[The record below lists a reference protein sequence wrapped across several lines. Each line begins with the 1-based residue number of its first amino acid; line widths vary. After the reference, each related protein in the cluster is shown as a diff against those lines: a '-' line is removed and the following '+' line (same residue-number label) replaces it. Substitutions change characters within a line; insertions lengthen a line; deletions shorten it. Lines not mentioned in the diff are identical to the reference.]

1 MSIDN
6 FNISPFI
13 TGRRTTIGGGVQ
25 NIDDTNTFNVS
36 TVVTGLRDD
45 VGFCI
50 KGNVNGLDGT
60 TDDSMRL
67 WIDNIRTTQG
77 FAINPTGDLLFR
89 PLSNN
94 IRAVGTGIGSIIM
107 DFSKGTINN
116 VSNIINSTGLTIGAL
131 TNFTSCPQTSILP
144 SSLNDLVNL
153 NYLQNNPPPSSVIF
167 YLNNSL
173 TPTPPIS
180 TYKLLSNLEDNSIQT
195 SINTSISGL
204 GTIQLIQTF
213 ANQLSNLNASSFI
226 PAGIWDLNIF
236 ASAVLGSDITHI
248 NLYFAVFGR
257 TVGGVETQI
266 GSNSSLNS
274 VDTTNIEQ
282 YKMTLALTYTD
293 LSPFESLVI
302 KLFGVNN
309 RLAQTDIITYYE
321 SGATYSHLHTTF
333 SSFTP
338 QGILTLNNTWMGLNN
353 WTQYITVPDIIINN
367 NITTNIINQTSTTIT
382 LNLGNYQYK
391 NFELTMNQNIT
402 NFIIL
407 NGVSNGE
414 YKIYLTG
421 GGFTF
426 NKLIGYPNDLYG
438 DTLMSTFSNWIIKI
452 YCINIGTYRISVV
465 NFT

>member
-248 NLYFAVFGR
+248 NLYFAVL
-257 TVGGVETQI
+257 E
-266 GSNSSLNS
+266 
-274 VDTTNIEQ
+274 
-282 YKMTLALTYTD
+282 
-293 LSPFESLVI
+293 
-302 KLFGVNN
+302 
-309 RLAQTDIITYYE
+309 
-321 SGATYSHLHTTF
+321 
-333 SSFTP
+333 
-338 QGILTLNNTWMGLNN
+338 
-353 WTQYITVPDIIINN
+353 
-367 NITTNIINQTSTTIT
+367 
-382 LNLGNYQYK
+382 
-391 NFELTMNQNIT
+391 EL
-402 NFIIL
+402 
-407 NGVSNGE
+407 
-414 YKIYLTG
+414 
-421 GGFTF
+421 
-426 NKLIGYPNDLYG
+426 
-438 DTLMSTFSNWIIKI
+438 
-452 YCINIGTYRISVV
+452 
-465 NFT
+465 